1 MSILPV
7 VGAALTSPHLPQ
19 HLDWIL
25 AGQRDLEIQDITDP
39 ELLDGDWQARAHAI
53 SAMLQGHTGR
63 RGIHGPFYGIDIGCK
78 DRAIQ
83 AVVQQRLLQG
93 LEFAQIVGA
102 SHMVVHSPFMAFG
115 SPFSAIQP
123 KTLASTIQIA
133 NHIMAPVVAKAA
145 EIGCLLVIET
155 IQDQQPQHLRSLITS
170 FNSPWVRH
178 SIDVGHVRITM
189 TRGGASVPEWIRQN
203 GDLLEHVH
211 LQDNDGSYDA
221 HLGLGQGDI
230 NFTSI
235 FATLQGFAH
244 RPRLILEL
252 NNHHDIP
259 QSWQYL
265 KNLGLVV

>member
-1 MSILPV
+1 MSTLPI
-7 VGAALTSPHLPQ
+7 VGVALPSQ
-19 HLDWIL
+19 HIPTYFDWIM
-25 AGQRDLEIQDITDP
+25 AEQRDLEIQDMVDP
-39 ELLDGDWQARAHAI
+39 DVIDGDWHARAHEI
-53 SAMLQGHTGR
+53 HTLLQPHTGR

-93 LEFAQIVGA
+93 LEFAHIVGA
-102 SHMVVHSPFMAFG
+102 SHMVIHSPFMAFG

-133 NHIMAPVVAKAA
+133 NQIMAPVVAKAA
-145 EIGCLLVIET
+145 EIGCMLVIET
-155 IQDQQPQHLRSLITS
+155 IQDQHPQHLRSLITS

-189 TRGGASVPEWIRQN
+189 TRGGATNAEWIRQN
-203 GDLLEHVH
+203 GDLLAHMH

-230 NFTSI
+230 NFPSI
-235 FATLQGFAH
+235 FGALQEFTH
-244 RPRLILEL
+244 HPRLILEL
-252 NNHHDIP
+252 SNHHDIV
-259 QSWQYL
+259 QSWHYL
-265 KNLGLVV
+265 KNLGLAR

>member
-1 MSILPV
+1 MSTLPI
-7 VGAALTSPHLPQ
+7 VGAALTSHHLPH
-19 HLDWIL
+19 HLEWIL
-25 AGQRDLEIQDITDP
+25 ANQRDLEIQDITDP
-39 ELLDGDWQARAHAI
+39 DLLDGDWQARGYEI
-53 SAMLQGHTGR
+53 RDMLKAHTGR

-83 AVVQQRLLQG
+83 QVVQQRLLQG

-123 KTLASTIQIA
+123 KTLTSTIQIA
-133 NHIMAPVVAKAA
+133 NRIMAPVVAKAA
-145 EIGCLLVIET
+145 QISCMLVIET
-155 IQDQQPQHLRSLITS
+155 IQDQHPQHLRSLITS
-170 FNSPWVRH
+170 FDSPWVRH

-189 TRGGASVPEWIRQN
+189 TRHGANIAEWIRQN
-203 GDLLEHVH
+203 GDLLEHIH

-221 HLGLGQGDI
+221 HLSLGSGDI

-235 FATLQGFAH
+235 FTAIQELAH

-259 QSWQYL
+259 QSWHYL
-265 KNLGLVV
+265 KNLDLVV

>member
-25 AGQRDLEIQDITDP
+25 ADQRDLEIQDITDP
-39 ELLDGDWQARAHAI
+39 ELLDGDWQGRAHAI
-53 SAMLQGHTGR
+53 RAMLQGHTGR

-78 DRAIQ
+78 DHAIQ

-133 NHIMAPVVAKAA
+133 NQIMAPVVAKSA

-155 IQDQQPQHLRSLITS
+155 IQDQHPQHLRSLITS
-170 FNSPWVRH
+170 FNSPGVRH

-221 HLGLGQGDI
+221 HWGLGRGDI
-230 NFTSI
+230 NFPSI
-235 FATLQGFAH
+235 FAALQGFAH

-259 QSWQYL
+259 SSWQYL
-265 KNLGLVV
+265 KHLGLVG

>member
-1 MSILPV
+1 MSTLPV
-7 VGAALTSPHLPQ
+7 VGVALTSHHLSQ

-25 AGQRDLEIQDITDP
+25 ADQRDLEIQDITDP
-39 ELLDGDWQARAHAI
+39 DLLDDDWQARAYAI
-53 SAMLQGHTGR
+53 REMLQAHTGR

-123 KTLASTIQIA
+123 KTLASTIKIA

-155 IQDQQPQHLRSLITS
+155 IQDQHPQHLRSLITS
-170 FNSPWVRH
+170 F
-178 SIDVGHVRITM
+178 D
-189 TRGGASVPEWIRQN
+189 
-203 GDLLEHVH
+203 
-211 LQDNDGSYDA
+211 
-221 HLGLGQGDI
+221 
-230 NFTSI
+230 
-235 FATLQGFAH
+235 
-244 RPRLILEL
+244 
-252 NNHHDIP
+252 
-259 QSWQYL
+259 
-265 KNLGLVV
+265 